1 MRAGLLLL
9 IGLAG
14 CINHWQPQ
22 AGPPALVVNR
32 SSATQFR
39 VTRRDG
45 SRVNVERPR
54 IEGDS
59 LTGSLEP
66 TGPWPDTTGRIAI
79 PLPDIRSID
88 EREPDVVASVAVGTV
103 VTLVIMFALLREGG
117 GLSQ

>member
-59 LTGSLEP
+59 LIGSLEP
-66 TGPWPDTTGRIAI
+66 SEPWPDTPGRIAI
-79 PLPDIRSID
+79 PLSGIRSID
-88 EREPDVVASVAVGTV
+88 EEEPDVVASVAVGTL
-103 VTLVIMFALLREGG
+103 VTLTIMLAVFRA